1 MKRKN
6 PIKFL
11 LLFSI
16 ATGLLSGCT
25 NDQKASTEGDT
36 YSLNAESETWRLDEY
51 EITFTSEDFK
61 AGNGTL
67 NMKNQNEYLTK
78 SFQFATHAIIDG
90 QDFIV
95 HSESFTA
102 DEPVT
107 DIAIKELGTIE
118 TGAYLDQ
125 EGTPI
130 TIDQL
135 DDMYMNVEW
144 WDAGENK
151 KRNETIE
158 LLDELHKESV
168 PN

>member
-1 MKRKN
+1 MMKR
-6 PIKFL
+6 
-11 LLFSI
+11 SI
-16 ATGLLSGCT
+16 
-25 NDQKASTEGDT
+25 
-36 YSLNAESETWRLDEY
+36 
-51 EITFTSEDFK
+51 
-61 AGNGTL
+61 
-67 NMKNQNEYLTK
+67 
-78 SFQFATHAIIDG
+78 
-90 QDFIV
+90 
-95 HSESFTA
+95 
-102 DEPVT
+102 T

-158 LLDELHKESV
+158 LLDELHKESA